1 MTTQI
6 STDPTVNNAF
16 ATAPLSTSR
25 VASPTDFSQ
34 ANSHEDSVQLSTTA
48 QQYLSA
54 SKVDSTTNNNAL
66 AMVKQLVVAA
76 AAGDVGAL
84 SLLTV
89 A

>member
-6 STDPTVNNAF
+6 SIAPTLSNVIATTSLSRSSFVSPVNSKQA
-16 ATAPLSTSR
+16 STR
-25 VASPTDFSQ
+25 
-34 ANSHEDSVQLSTTA
+34 EDSVQLSDTA
-48 QQYLSA
+48 QQYLSG
-54 SKVDSTTNNNAL
+54 SNVESPPNNTL
-66 AMVKQLVVAA
+66 AMVKQLVEAA

>member
-1 MTTQI
+1 MTTEI
-6 STDPTVNNAF
+6 STAPNASNVF
-16 ATAPLSTSR
+16 AATSLSTSQ
-25 VASPTDFSQ
+25 VVSPTNSDQ
-34 ANSHEDSVQLSTTA
+34 ASSREDTVQLSATA
-48 QQYLSA
+48 QRYLSG
-54 SKVDSTTNNNAL
+54 SSSESTTNNAL

>member
-6 STDPTVNNAF
+6 STAPTVNNVI
-16 ATAPLSTSR
+16 ATSSLSRSSF
-25 VASPTDFSQ
+25 VSPTDASQ
-34 ANSHEDSVQLSTTA
+34 ASSREDSVQLSDTA
-48 QQYLSA
+48 QQYLSGTNGGA
-54 SKVDSTTNNNAL
+54 TTNSGL

>member
-6 STDPTVNNAF
+6 SATPTFSNVV
-16 ATAPLSTSR
+16 ATTSLSTSSGAATTYTAQTSSR
-25 VASPTDFSQ
+25 
-34 ANSHEDSVQLSTTA
+34 EDSVQLSDAA
-48 QQYLSA
+48 QQYLSG
-54 SKVDSTTNNNAL
+54 SNQDSTTNNSL
-66 AMVKQLVVAA
+66 DMVKQLVMAA